1 MDDIVDLVTRSLAD
15 ETAAEFTE
23 RVDEQA
29 MRLRRAIEAGEFD
42 NEAFSVGLEIE
53 LYAINAEPDPPE
65 PDDAEDSEEATEE
78 EATAD

>member
-1 MDDIVDLVTRSLAD
+1 MDEIVDLVTRSLAD
-15 ETAAEFTE
+15 ETAAAFTE

-53 LYAINAEPDPPE
+53 LYAINAEPDPPWPIRWYHYFRRDRDE
-65 PDDAEDSEEATEE
+65 
-78 EATAD
+78 